1 MPPEVKMQNI
11 SQEIPNGGLHL
22 QATHLDPLLDCLF
35 ALARQYGIN
44 ATRESLVAGIPLQN
58 NRLTPSMFSRSARR
72 IGLTSRVVRKPLP
85 QLPQALLPAVLLLKS
100 EEACILRG
108 IDLKAGIVRFSHSEL
123 PESEETRSLEEFA
136 ALYSGIAILVRP
148 RFRYDRRAPEMGNIR
163 SRHWFWHAV
172 IGGLPLYRDSLL
184 ASLMIN
190 VFALVLPLVSMN
202 VYDRVVPNLAIY
214 TLWVLAAGAI
224 LSLVFD
230 FLLKMTRGYMLD
242 LASKR
247 IDIQLSSLIMERVL
261 GVRMSAKP
269 ASVGAFAANLRSFE
283 TIRDFIASASI
294 TALIDLPFVLIFLAA
309 VAWIQ
314 PLLMLPILIGGAMM
328 LIFALLIQ
336 EKMKALTEATLRSTA
351 QRNAQLVETL
361 SELESIKI
369 LAAEGQQQ
377 GRWEEATGYLA
388 HIGARLKML
397 AASANHFSGLIQ
409 QSVTIAVLVIGV
421 YAIFRGQASQGGV
434 IAAVMLS
441 GRAMAPLGQLVGL
454 LTQYHNAKLSL
465 KSLDTFMEMPVERE
479 KDANFFHRTSFK
491 GDIEFRNV
499 DFQYPDN
506 PASALRNV
514 SFHMKAG
521 ERVGIIGRIGS
532 GKSTLQRLIMGL
544 YHPDQG
550 SVRIDG
556 IDIHQ
561 IDPTELR
568 RNIGHVPQD
577 ASLFYG
583 TLRQNIAMGSP
594 HAYDASIEAAVE
606 LAGLSEF
613 VNGHPQG
620 YDMIIGER
628 GQSLSGGQ
636 RKAVTIARALLN
648 APPILLLDEP
658 TSNMDSGAEAHI
670 KQTLA
675 KIMPGK
681 TVVLITHHAALL
693 ELVDRLIIIENG
705 AIVADGPKAEVI
717 QALQQGQ
724 VSRGKA

>member
-1 MPPEVKMQNI
+1 
-11 SQEIPNGGLHL
+11 
-22 QATHLDPLLDCLF
+22 
-35 ALARQYGIN
+35 LARQYGIN

-108 IDLKAGIVRFSHSEL
+108 IDVKAGIVRFSHSEL
-123 PESEETRSLEEFA
+123 PESEETCALEEFA

-148 RFRYDRRAPEMGNIR
+148 RFRYDRRAPEIGNIR

-328 LIFALLIQ
+328 LVFALLIQ

-377 GRWEEATGYLA
+377 GRWEEATAYLA

-397 AASANHFSGLIQ
+397 AASANNFSGLIQ

-506 PASALRNV
+506 PANALRNV
-514 SFHMKAG
+514 SFHLKAG

-544 YHPDQG
+544 YHPGQG

-693 ELVDRLIIIENG
+693 DLVDRLIIIENG

>member
-1 MPPEVKMQNI
+1 
-11 SQEIPNGGLHL
+11 
-22 QATHLDPLLDCLF
+22 LF

-108 IDLKAGIVRFSHSEL
+108 IDVKAGIVRFSHSEL
-123 PESEETRSLEEFA
+123 PESEETCALEEFA

-148 RFRYDRRAPEMGNIR
+148 RFRYDRRAPEIGNIR

-328 LIFALLIQ
+328 LVFALLIQ

-377 GRWEEATGYLA
+377 GRWEEATAYLA

-397 AASANHFSGLIQ
+397 AASANNFSGLIQ

-506 PASALRNV
+506 PANALRNV
-514 SFHMKAG
+514 SFHLKAG

-544 YHPDQG
+544 YHPGQG

-693 ELVDRLIIIENG
+693 DLVDRLIIIENG

>member
-1 MPPEVKMQNI
+1 M
-11 SQEIPNGGLHL
+11 

-123 PESEETRSLEEFA
+123 PESEETRSLDEFA
-136 ALYSGIAILVRP
+136 ALYSGIAILIRP

-190 VFALVLPLVSMN
+190 IFALVLPLVSMN

-336 EKMKALTEATLRSTA
+336 EKMKVLTEATLRATA

-361 SELESIKI
+361 GELESIKI

-377 GRWEEATGYLA
+377 GRWEEATAYLA

-397 AASANHFSGLIQ
+397 AASANNFSGLVQ

-506 PASALRNV
+506 PANALRNV
-514 SFHMKAG
+514 SFHLKAG

-583 TLRQNIAMGSP
+583 TLRQNISMGSP

-681 TVVLITHHAALL
+681 TVVLITHHSALL
-693 ELVDRLIIIENG
+693 DLVDRLIIIENG

-724 VSRGKA
+724 VSRGKT

>member
-1 MPPEVKMQNI
+1 M
-11 SQEIPNGGLHL
+11 

-123 PESEETRSLEEFA
+123 PESEETRSLDEFA
-136 ALYSGIAILVRP
+136 ALYSGIAILIRP

-190 VFALVLPLVSMN
+190 IFALVLPLVSMN

-336 EKMKALTEATLRSTA
+336 EKMKVLTEATLRATA

-361 SELESIKI
+361 GELESIKI

-377 GRWEEATGYLA
+377 GRWEEATAYLA

-397 AASANHFSGLIQ
+397 AASANNFSGLVQ

-506 PASALRNV
+506 PANALRNV
-514 SFHMKAG
+514 SFHLKAG

-693 ELVDRLIIIENG
+693 DLVDRLIIIENG

-724 VSRGKA
+724 VSRGKT